1 MCLVVLI
8 TEEGPTAS
16 TTDTLS
22 LGTSDD
28 SFDSPLELL
37 ELDLSSLADV
47 SSTINRSTRGGG
59 GGGLAVV
66 VELLEVLECCCDSR
80 LVVEVGLKASR
91 LS

>member
-1 MCLVVLI
+1 VCLVILT
-8 TEEGPTAS
+8 TEEGPIAS

-22 LGTSDD
+22 SGTSDD

-37 ELDLSSLADV
+37 ELDLSSLVDV
-47 SSTINRSTRGGG
+47 SSTINRSTGGGG

-66 VELLEVLECCCDSR
+66 ELLEVLACCCDSR

-91 LS
+91 FS